1 MASEVPSAGY
11 VKEGFPAPGL
21 RQIQRHITGH
31 NAQGKGVFLSTD
43 SGDHKRILFDGRA
56 VANILYSTQ
65 ETPAEL
71 NADVD
76 IQKAKE
82 REPPL
87 HYPQGSIARMVD
99 FAPGVESPLHRAV
112 SIDYGIVLEGT
123 FELELDSGERRVM
136 REGDVSVNRA
146 CAHKWRNI
154 TGGGTLPGRML
165 YILLDCND
173 VIVNGE
179 KLEEYLGALE
189 KDYVGR

>member
-82 REPPL
+82 REVCRPCP
-87 HYPQGSIARMVD
+87 
-99 FAPGVESPLHRAV
+99 
-112 SIDYGIVLEGT
+112 
-123 FELELDSGERRVM
+123 
-136 REGDVSVNRA
+136 
-146 CAHKWRNI
+146 
-154 TGGGTLPGRML
+154 
-165 YILLDCND
+165 
-173 VIVNGE
+173 
-179 KLEEYLGALE
+179 
-189 KDYVGR
+189 

>member
-1 MASEVPSAGY
+1 
-11 VKEGFPAPGL
+11 
-21 RQIQRHITGH
+21 
-31 NAQGKGVFLSTD
+31 
-43 SGDHKRILFDGRA
+43 
-56 VANILYSTQ
+56 
-65 ETPAEL
+65 
-71 NADVD
+71 
-76 IQKAKE
+76 
-82 REPPL
+82 
-87 HYPQGSIARMVD
+87 MVD